1 MTKHKFGFCSLGFV
15 ICLVIGIWSLGFLAG
30 GCGHGVP
37 EGGTT
42 PDTTPPTI
50 TLVYPANGATS
61 VATTAAVTATFSKA
75 MDTSTLNTTTF
86 TLVSSLGAS
95 VTGVVTYDAPTKTAL
110 LRPSS
115 PLTFA
120 RTYIA
125 TVAATVKD
133 TTGNAMGTPYSW
145 SFTTAA
151 SADSTG
157 PTFAGLTSLEVNST
171 SKATLTWSPATD
183 NITPQNRIIYQIF
196 QGGSAAAVLAMTT
209 PTYTTMDATS
219 YQVTGLTQ
227 TTLYYFLVRAVDE
240 SGNKDSNIVTQH
252 GLMFTLSTP
261 RSIRPLSCSVM
272 SGGSTLGWTSI
283 TYADG
288 YQVQLS
294 TSRTFSPV
302 SETGSPTT
310 NSYAPT
316 STGAAPFFWRVRA
329 KEESNYS
336 GWSQTWEITLGKAAG
351 DVNGDGY
358 ADVIVGA
365 YGAEGGGTDKG
376 QAYIYYGGITGSKI
390 TQEANVIITGEADS
404 DRLGIS
410 VDLAGDV
417 NKDGYTDIIVGAD
430 QANGLRGKAYLY
442 FGGPSLPKFLTPAQA
457 DVTFSGNAAKDF
469 LGYSV
474 SSAGDVNG
482 DGYADVIVG
491 AYGYNGGT
499 AKGRAYIY
507 YGGPSMDGNPNI
519 TLTGENDADRFGDT
533 VAAAGDVNGD
543 GYADV
548 IVSARK
554 WALGTDQGKAYIF
567 FGGATPDST
576 PEVTVIGQNNGDNLR
591 AVCTA
596 GDMNGDGYADVIMG
610 AYGADGGGADKG
622 QAYIFLGS
630 STFSGDKSTTSADL
644 TISGGAN
651 DDYLGCAV
659 STAGDTNKDNY
670 SDILVGASGANGGGT
685 DKGQAYV
692 FLGSSN
698 PSGSKAITDAYATI
712 TGQAD
717 FDALGVS
724 VSSVADFNLDTYPD
738 IILGAI
744 GVDSNKGKA
753 YLFIGGSSLSGPKA
767 VTDALVTIS
776 GGNNNDY
783 LGCSVSGAKQ

>member
-1 MTKHKFGFCSLGFV
+1 M
-15 ICLVIGIWSLGFLAG
+15 GFLAG
-30 GCGHGVP
+30 GCGRGVP

-42 PDTTPPTI
+42 PDTTPPSI

-61 VATTAAVTATFSKA
+61 VATTAAVTATFSKV
-75 MDTSTLNTTTF
+75 MDTSTISTTTF

-95 VTGVVTYDAPTKTAL
+95 VTGTATYDAPTKTAL
-110 LRPSS
+110 FRPSS

-120 RTYIA
+120 RTYVA

-133 TTGNAMGTPYSW
+133 TAGNAMGTPYSW

-151 SADSTG
+151 SADSTT

-219 YQVTGLTQ
+219 YQVSGLTQ

-240 SGNKDSNIVTQH
+240 SGNKDSNVVTKN
-252 GLMFTLSTP
+252 GTMFTLSTP
-261 RSIRPLSCSVM
+261 RSIKPLSCSVM

-294 TSRTFSPV
+294 TGRTFSSV

-316 STGAAPFFWRVRA
+316 STGVLFWRVRA

-336 GWSQTWEITLGKAAG
+336 GWSQIWEITLGKAAG
-351 DVNGDGY
+351 DINGDGY
-358 ADVIVGA
+358 ADAIIGA
-365 YGAEGGGTDKG
+365 YGADGGGTDKG
-376 QAYIYYGGITGSKI
+376 QAYIYYGGITGFKI

-404 DRLGIS
+404 DALGVS
-410 VDLAGDV
+410 VALAGDV

-430 QANGLRGKAYLY
+430 QANVLRGKAYLY

-457 DVTFSGNAAKDF
+457 DVTFSGITGKDY
-469 LGYSV
+469 LGCSV

-491 AYGYNGGT
+491 AYGFDGAL

-507 YGGPSMDGNPNI
+507 YGGASMDNTPDI
-519 TLTGENDADRFGDT
+519 TLTGENDSDRFGDT

-548 IVSARK
+548 IVSARG
-554 WALGTDQGKAYIF
+554 WPSASFQGKSYIF
-567 FGGATPDST
+567 FGGAAPDSSS
-576 PEVTVIGQNNGDNLR
+576 EVTISAQTAGDNLR
-591 AVCTA
+591 AVSTA

-610 AYGADGGGADKG
+610 AYGADGGGLDKG
-622 QAYIFLGS
+622 QAYVFLGS
-630 STFSGDKSTTSADL
+630 STFSGDKSTTSANL

-659 STAGDTNKDNY
+659 STAGDINKDNY
-670 SDILVGASGANGGGT
+670 SDILIGASGANGGGT